1 MNRRKFFGMMAA
13 APAAAKGA
21 ADMAVAELSRIN
33 VGAGALGQLGGGSY
47 GMPVGSYPTSAGQ
60 QRLFDPRE
68 LMRKALADPK
78 QRAAMASLLF
88 EKHRTV
94 GVIDPDIACYR
105 SFSLN
110 AKVAFQR
117 QRNVERDLDEECS
130 APWYEG
136 FGSIR
141 DKIFGFLQ

>member
-21 ADMAVAELSRIN
+21 ADMAVAELSRIG
-33 VGAGALGQLGGGSY
+33 VGSLGATQLGVGSY
-47 GMPVGSYPTSAGQ
+47 GVPTGSYPVSCGPN
-60 QRLFDPRE
+60 RLFDPRE
-68 LMRKALADPK
+68 VMRKALADPK

-88 EKHRTV
+88 EKHRSV

-110 AKVAFQR
+110 AKVAYQR
-117 QRNVERDLDEECS
+117 QRNVERDLQEET
-130 APWYEG
+130 AAQWYENM
-136 FGSIR
+136 STIR
-141 DKIFGFLQ
+141 DKIFGFLK